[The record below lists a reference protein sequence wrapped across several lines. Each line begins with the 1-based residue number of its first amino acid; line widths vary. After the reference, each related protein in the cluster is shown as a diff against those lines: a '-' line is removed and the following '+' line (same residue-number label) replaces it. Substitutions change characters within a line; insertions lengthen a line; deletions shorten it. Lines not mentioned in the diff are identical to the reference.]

1 LGALVGPVWSPPPR
15 APDPT
20 PPTAVWP
27 CLLPAGHSH
36 HRDRGDSRR
45 SDDRSGWWSGG
56 CCLEAQCD
64 VRPVDPTGRAPLSGR
79 RFAGA
84 LVTVRRLDGAA
95 PEGNSKAV
103 GDALGK
109 PPSMAKHLSD
119 GPLVCVGFWLPQMA
133 LMSASSPA
141 LGRRGSSSPEL
152 ERERALLDRPKPAV
166 PCSRCP
172 ASLISGHPAST

>member
-1 LGALVGPVWSPPPR
+1 LLGALVGPVWSPRPG

-20 PPTAVWP
+20 LPTAVWP
-27 CLLPAGHSH
+27 CLLPARHSH

-45 SDDRSGWWSGG
+45 SGDRSGWWCGG
-56 CCLEAQCD
+56 CGLGAQCD

-119 GPLVCVGFWLPQMA
+119 GPLVCVGFWLPQTA
-133 LMSASSPA
+133 LIRPLRLPSGSEAVRLAGLRVSALFSTVRSLPYHA
-141 LGRRGSSSPEL
+141 SDVR
-152 ERERALLDRPKPAV
+152 LL
-166 PCSRCP
+166 
-172 ASLISGHPAST
+172 